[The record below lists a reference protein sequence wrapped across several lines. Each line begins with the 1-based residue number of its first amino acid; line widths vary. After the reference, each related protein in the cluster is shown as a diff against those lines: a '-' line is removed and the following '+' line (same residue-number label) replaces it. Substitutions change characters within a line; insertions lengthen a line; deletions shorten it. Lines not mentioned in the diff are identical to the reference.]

1 MNNENMLLRKNKKVL
16 PLFLAGSLGFS
27 LVSCGGDTTI
37 DNKTD
42 YRVTEEGTNILMP
55 NSVLSP
61 HWFPDELLKWTPE
74 NDKNLE
80 FNKSVLPLA
89 NKVERDNL
97 ETINQTQNKNMDVV
111 AISIMNSGT
120 SGNPSRGSTKFGSN
134 TFSYWQYIDKL
145 VYWGGAAG
153 EGLIVPPTPD
163 VTDSAHKNGVPVLGT
178 IFFPTLEHGGKLEW
192 LDTFLTKDANGSFPI
207 VDKLIQV
214 ATEMG
219 FDGWFI
225 NQETQGTDELKENAS
240 NDAVL
245 TPEHSK
251 LMQELIKEFKAKA
264 GDKLQVMWYDSMT
277 EEGEMDWQN
286 ALTEKNEMF
295 LIDGDKE
302 AIADSMFLNFWWTN
316 DKYVED
322 KLIENSRKKADELG
336 INPYSLFAG
345 IDTQANG
352 TTTPIR
358 WDLLEKDDKELFT
371 SLGLYCPSWTYFSS
385 DSPDSFQDKESKYWV
400 NELGNP
406 AMATTAEGTQW
417 RGISTY
423 KTENTVINSLP
434 FNTNFNIGNGY
445 NFFIDGELVSNLDWN
460 NRSMADVMPTYRWIM
475 ENEGNNKLTASF
487 DFANAYYGGNSIKLY
502 GNLDAAKATTLKLF
516 SSELKLT
523 KNTEFKTSARGNDG
537 TSLDLVLEFEDG
549 SKEVI
554 TADKTLTD
562 SWQTLT
568 YDVSK
573 FADKTMQSISY
584 KISSKEAVSGATLNI
599 GSINIKDSKADVK
612 KADVTKVNVEDTLFE
627 EDDTLAGIRLTWDSA
642 NTENLS
648 HYEILRVNSDGTK
661 SLLGA
666 TPSET
671 FFINSLIRDEVD
683 DITKLEI
690 VAVNTN
696 LERGKSAQ
704 GSFEWPDN
712 DMPKANFS
720 AETTLIAP
728 GGEVKFTNL
737 SSVVTESVEWHFEGA
752 TTPTSTEDA
761 PTVKYDKAGTYD
773 VKIIAKNEFGETEHI
788 LEDFITVSDKAK
800 DGLIN
805 LGLNQKSEASSFVN
819 PAEAPEFALD
829 GKSET
834 KWCATGKAP
843 HTLTVDLREI
853 STVSGIK
860 MLHAEAGGENAGMN
874 TEDFS
879 FEYSIDGKTYEPL
892 LVVEE
897 NELGTSNHTFKVTEA
912 KYIRLSV
919 NKPSQGSDSAA
930 RIYEVEIQGIKGS
943 LK

>member
-1 MNNENMLLRKNKKVL
+1 MKNENVLSRKNKKVL
-16 PLFLAGSLGFS
+16 PLFLAGSLGFT
-27 LVSCGGDTTI
+27 LVSCGNDTAVN
-37 DNKTD
+37 DKNE
-42 YRVTEEGTNILMP
+42 YRITEEGTEILMT
-55 NSVLSP
+55 NNVVSP
-61 HWFPDELLKWTPE
+61 HWFPEELLKWNPE
-74 NDKNLE
+74 KDKNLE
-80 FNKSVLPLA
+80 FNKSVIPLA
-89 NKVERDNL
+89 NKVEKDKL
-97 ETINQTQNKNMDVV
+97 ESINKTQNKDMEVV
-111 AISIMNSGT
+111 AISIMNAST
-120 SGNPSRGSTKFGSN
+120 SGNPSRGSTKFASN

-145 VYWGGAAG
+145 VYWGGSSG

-178 IFFPTLEHGGKLEW
+178 VFFPMLEHGGKLEW
-192 LDTFLTKDANGSFPI
+192 LDTFLTKDINGNFPI

-214 ATEMG
+214 ANELG

-225 NQETQGTDELKENAS
+225 NQETQGTDELKENPS

-251 LMQELIKEFKAKA
+251 LMQELIKEFKSKA
-264 GDKLQVMWYDSMT
+264 GDKLQIMWYDSMT
-277 EEGEMDWQN
+277 EEGEIDWQN
-286 ALTEKNEMF
+286 ALTEKNQMF
-295 LIDGDKE
+295 LIDGDKKDV
-302 AIADSMFLNFWWTN
+302 ADSMFLNFWWTTN
-316 DKYVED
+316 KLEGE
-322 KLIENSRKKADELG
+322 KLIENSRKTAEKLG
-336 INPYSLFAG
+336 VNPYSLFAG

-352 TTTPIR
+352 TTTPIK
-358 WDLLEKDDKELFT
+358 WNLLEKSANEIFT

-406 AMATTAEGTQW
+406 SLATTATGTQW

-445 NFFIDGELVSNLDWN
+445 NFFINGELVSKLDWN

-475 ENEGNNKLTASF
+475 EHEGANKLTASL

-502 GNLDAAKATTLKLF
+502 GNLDATKTSTIKLF

-523 KNTEFKTSARGNDG
+523 KDTEFKTTARGNDG

-554 TADKTLTD
+554 TADNKLTD
-562 SWQTLT
+562 AWQTLT
-568 YDVSK
+568 YDISK

-584 KISSKEAVSGATLNI
+584 KISSEEAISGAAINI
-599 GSINIKDSKADVK
+599 GSINITDSKAEVK
-612 KADVTKVNVEDTLFE
+612 KADVTKLNIEDTLFE
-627 EDDTLAGIRLTWDSA
+627 EDDTLAGVRLSWDAS

-648 HYEILRVNSDGTK
+648 HYEIFRINSDGTK

-671 FFINSLIRDEVD
+671 FFINALLRDEVD
-683 DITKLEI
+683 DVTNLEV
-690 VAVNTN
+690 VAVNTK
-696 LERGKSAQ
+696 LERGKVATA
-704 GSFEWPDN
+704 SFEWPDN

-728 GGEVKFTNL
+728 GGEIKFQNL
-737 SSVVTESVEWHFEGA
+737 SSSVTESVEWHFEGA
-752 TTPTSTEDA
+752 TTTTSTEDS
-761 PTVKYDKAGTYD
+761 PVVKYDKPGIYD
-773 VKIIAKNEFGETEHI
+773 VKIIAKNEHGETVYE
-788 LEDFITVSDKAK
+788 LKDFITVSDKAK

-829 GKSET
+829 GKSDT

-843 HTLTVDLREI
+843 HTLTVDLGDI
-853 STVSGIK
+853 NTISGIK
-860 MLHAEAGGENAGMN
+860 MLHAEAGGENEGMN

-897 NELGTSNHTFKVTEA
+897 NELGTSIHTFKATEA
-912 KYIRLSV
+912 RYIRLSV
-919 NKPSQGSDSAA
+919 NKPTQGSDSAA
-930 RIYEVEIQGIKGS
+930 RIYEVEILGIKGS

>member
-1 MNNENMLLRKNKKVL
+1 MKNENILLKRNKKVL

-27 LVSCGGDTTI
+27 FVACGSDAAVENTTE
-37 DNKTD
+37 
-42 YRVTEEGTNILMP
+42 YRVTEEGTELLMT
-55 NSVLSP
+55 NNVVSP
-61 HWFPDELLKWTPE
+61 HWFPTDLLKWTPE
-74 NDKNLE
+74 TDKNLS
-80 FNKSVLPLA
+80 FNKSVVPLSD
-89 NKVERDNL
+89 KVEKDKL
-97 ETINQTQNKNMDVV
+97 EVVNQTQNKNMDVV
-111 AISIMNSGT
+111 AISIMNSST
-120 SGNPSRGSTKFGSN
+120 SGNPSRGSTKFSSN

-145 VYWGGAAG
+145 VYWAGSSG

-178 IFFPTLEHGGKLEW
+178 VFFPTLEHGGKLEW
-192 LDTFLTKDANGSFPI
+192 LDTFLTKDKNGSFPI

-214 ATEMG
+214 AEEMG

-225 NQETQGTDELKENAS
+225 NQETQGTDELKENPS
-240 NDAVL
+240 DEAVL
-245 TPEHSK
+245 TKEHSK

-264 GDKLQVMWYDSMT
+264 GDKLEIMWYDSMT
-277 EEGEMDWQN
+277 DEGEMDWQN
-286 ALTEKNEMF
+286 ALTDKNEMF

-302 AIADSMFLNFWWTN
+302 AVADSMFLNFWWTN
-316 DKYVED
+316 KKLVDKE
-322 KLIENSRKKADELG
+322 LIKASNKKAKELG
-336 INPYSLFAG
+336 IDPYSLFTG
-345 IDTQANG
+345 IDTQSNG

-358 WDLLEKDDKELFT
+358 WDLLEESAKETFT

-385 DSPDSFQDKESKYWV
+385 DSPDSFQDKENKYWV
-400 NELGNP
+400 NELGSP
-406 AMATTAEGTQW
+406 AQATTSTGTQW

-445 NFFIDGELVSNLDWN
+445 NFFIDGKLVSKLDWN

-475 ENEGNNKLTASF
+475 EHEGANKLTASF
-487 DFANAYYGGNSIKLY
+487 DYANVYYGGNSIKLY
-502 GNLDAAKATTLKLF
+502 GNLDALKASTIKLF

-523 KNTEFKTSARGNDG
+523 KDTKFKTAARGDEG

-549 SKEVI
+549 LKEVI
-554 TADKTLTD
+554 KADNALTD
-562 SWQTLT
+562 AWQVLS

-573 FADKTMQSISY
+573 FADKTIQSVSY
-584 KISSKEAVSGATLNI
+584 KISSETAANGATINI
-599 GSINIKDSKADVK
+599 GSINITDSKADVK
-612 KADVTKVNVEDTLFE
+612 TADVTKVNVEDTMFE
-627 EDDTLAGIRLTWDSA
+627 EDDTLAGVRLSWESA

-648 HYEILRVNSDGTK
+648 HYEVYRVNSDDTR

-666 TPSET
+666 TPSTT
-671 FFINSLIRDEVD
+671 FFINSLLRNEVD
-683 DITKLEI
+683 DVTKLEI
-690 VAVNTN
+690 VAVNTD
-696 LERGKSAQ
+696 LERGKAATS
-704 GSFEWPDN
+704 SFEWPDN

-728 GGEVKFTNL
+728 GGEVKFQNL

-752 TTPTSTEDA
+752 TTPTSTEDS

-773 VKIIAKNEFGETEHI
+773 VKIIAKNEFGDTEYI

-800 DGLIN
+800 DGLVN

-819 PAEAPEFALD
+819 PAEANEFALD
-829 GKSET
+829 GKVDT

-843 HTLTVDLREI
+843 HTLTVDLGEV
-853 STVSGIK
+853 STVSGIN
-860 MLHAEAGGENAGMN
+860 MSHAQAGGEGEDMN

-879 FEYSIDGKTYEPL
+879 FEYSVDGKTFEPL

-897 NELGTSNHTFKVTEA
+897 NELGTSKHTFKATEA
-912 KYIRLSV
+912 KFIRV
-919 NKPSQGSDSAA
+919 NINKPAQGSDSAA